1 MGPAEDPPSMHRT
14 LPLVVALG
22 LAACNQYGY
31 VPTTNTSA
39 TVRGR
44 PAADYQM
51 PPENPTGD
59 VQLATLGIA
68 KLPAVMGAT
77 VDALHL
83 SMVVTNN
90 GKLPWFV
97 DRGEQ
102 RVQLAGQTTPI
113 YASPDAATPP
123 RVSIEGGDSQTID
136 LFFRLPATEEKARE
150 LPASTRRSGPSRSV
164 RPSTGSR
171 SSLRTTTIG
180 PAEAA
185 PPGRAPGGI
194 RPAPTSAAPRPPW
207 SAAGPRSRACRW
219 ARRASA
225 GCRRRSLRGNGSWAA
240 RTRG

>member
-1 MGPAEDPPSMHRT
+1 MHRT

-150 LPASTRRSGPSRSV
+150 LPAFDATWVVHTPERTVQERTTFDRFTVEPAHYDDWSGRGGPSWES
-164 RPSTGSR
+164 PWGY
-171 SSLRTTTIG
+171 
-180 PAEAA
+180 
-185 PPGRAPGGI
+185 PPG
-194 RPAPTSAAPRPPW
+194 TD
-207 SAAGPRSRACRW
+207 
-219 ARRASA
+219 
-225 GCRRRSLRGNGSWAA
+225 
-240 RTRG
+240 

>member
-1 MGPAEDPPSMHRT
+1 MHRT

-90 GKLPWFV
+90 GKRAGDEVAELYLKFPSVPGAPIHALRAF
-97 DRGEQ
+97 Q
-102 RVQLAGQTTPI
+102 RVHLEPGASQKLHFDLQPRDVSMVTTAGDPI
-113 YASPDAATPP
+113 VAEGEYV
-123 RVSIEGGDSQTID
+123 VSVGGGQPHTGTQVLSGTFNIKGK
-136 LFFRLPATEEKARE
+136 LTLPE
-150 LPASTRRSGPSRSV
+150 
-164 RPSTGSR
+164 
-171 SSLRTTTIG
+171 
-180 PAEAA
+180 
-185 PPGRAPGGI
+185 
-194 RPAPTSAAPRPPW
+194 
-207 SAAGPRSRACRW
+207 
-219 ARRASA
+219 
-225 GCRRRSLRGNGSWAA
+225 
-240 RTRG
+240 